1 MGLFT
6 FFNNKDKSADSIA
19 PETTDS
25 VASTI
30 PDVPQSLFIDNSG
43 VANQPV
49 ESKKTNEE
57 NNSNNAEMGIYILYK
72 FFEKNYESKG
82 YDDALRNPDSHHLEQ
97 NLIALQYE
105 LEREIKQV
113 KTFYQDFLRETQFHI
128 QTRSRSG
135 LVDTVEE
142 LEMKKAIA
150 DDHYQKVIEIE
161 EDLKNSRGDGQG
173 VLVSYT
179 RGFRNGLAAISHYT
193 IISKKF

>member
-1 MGLFT
+1 MINDENDISVD
-6 FFNNKDKSADSIA
+6 NNSGD
-19 PETTDS
+19 
-25 VASTI
+25 I
-30 PDVPQSLFIDNSG
+30 PQNLFIEDSSISSSENL
-43 VANQPV
+43 
-49 ESKKTNEE
+49 KKGQEQHSTET
-57 NNSNNAEMGIYILYK
+57 AKGIYVLYK

-82 YDDALRNPDSHHLEQ
+82 YDDALINPDSYHLEQ
-97 NLIALQYE
+97 NLLALQFE

-113 KTFYQDFLRETQFHI
+113 KTFYQDFIRETQFHI

-173 VLVSYT
+173 VIVSYT
-179 RGFRNGLAAISHYT
+179 RGFRNGLAAISHHS
-193 IISKKF
+193 IISRKF